1 MRTTSSSCPCTRIS
15 TCSAGRRRR
24 CSACYRAYPS
34 LARARLAAVHF
45 ALAAVSAL
53 AFPVGVALAV
63 TNVTVAVAIVA
74 SLLWLGGAVIFLAN
88 LVRLLA
94 APAAGPAAIA
104 ERSEAVIRDP

>member
-1 MRTTSSSCPCTRIS
+1 
-15 TCSAGRRRR
+15 
-24 CSACYRAYPS
+24 
-34 LARARLAAVHF
+34 
-45 ALAAVSAL
+45 
-53 AFPVGVALAV
+53 
-63 TNVTVAVAIVA
+63 VTVAVAIVA